1 MLSQVWKSCH
11 GSVCSLNFQN
21 ERGISI
27 DTLSGFK
34 VNESLVTTDF
44 AFYIPKA
51 KKVEISFVGDDAN
64 SVVASMKIPYKEF
77 INDLRI
83 GVFDDHTGYS
93 IFNLDF
99 PDFKE
104 IPSLKLSERRK
115 FPIGQQVALLAF
127 SLGYSNLSLR
137 SGIISSFFTNHDGI
151 RYFQYDGISCLGN
164 SGGPI
169 INPETMQV
177 IGIVSRRNAP
187 VSRSYKQLVDIIT
200 ANIDE
205 LGKIQG
211 VVRYGDVD
219 PIQVLIANQ
228 SQIKQLANNIYRYSA
243 FGTTPVV
250 MLDQILSYFNQNA
263 VIESCNERI
272 KQEYDLNLS

>member
-169 INPETMQV
+169 IDPETMQV
-177 IGIVSRRNAP
+177 IGIVSRRNTP

-228 SQIKQLANNIYRYSA
+228 NQIKQLANNIYRYSA

-263 VIESCNERI
+263 FIESCNEI

>member
-44 AFYIPKA
+44 AFYISKA

-83 GVFDDHTGYS
+83 GVFDDHAGYS
-93 IFNLDF
+93 IFNLNF

-127 SLGYSNLSLR
+127 SLGYTNLSLR

-151 RYFQYDGISCLGN
+151 RFFQYDGISCLGN

-169 INPETMQV
+169 IDPETMQV
-177 IGIVSRRNAP
+177 VGIVSRRNTP

-205 LGKIQG
+205 LSKIQG
-211 VVRYGDVD
+211 VVKYGDVD

-250 MLDQILSYFNQNA
+250 MLDQIISYFNQNA